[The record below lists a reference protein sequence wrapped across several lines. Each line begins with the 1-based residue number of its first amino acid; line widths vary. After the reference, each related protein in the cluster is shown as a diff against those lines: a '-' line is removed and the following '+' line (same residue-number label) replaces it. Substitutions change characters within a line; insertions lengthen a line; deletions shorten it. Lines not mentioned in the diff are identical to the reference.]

1 MKNRFITIST
11 FLIIIALMYTAY
23 PAQKAPGFALL
34 NNRGEY
40 IYKSKLSGN
49 LIISFWASYCIP
61 CKKEMPIL
69 IEIEKKY
76 GKTKNL
82 QLVFINI
89 DDNTNGSARDKADK
103 MLKDLGIDHE
113 YLLDSFQLTIMKY
126 NPGKSVPAT
135 YLITHLGDI
144 VFFEVG
150 AHPDTLE
157 SLEKAINKLN

>member
-1 MKNRFITIST
+1 MKNRY
-11 FLIIIALMYTAY
+11 LIIASLCIITTFIY
-23 PAQKAPGFALL
+23 PAYAVKKAPGFALMSSS
-34 NNRGEY
+34 GEY
-40 IYKSKLSGN
+40 VFKSKLTGN

-69 IEIEKKY
+69 VELEKKY
-76 GKTKNL
+76 GKMKNL
-82 QLVFINI
+82 KLVFINI

-113 YLLDSFQLTIMKY
+113 YLLDSFQLTIIKY

-135 YLITHLGDI
+135 YLINHQGDI

-150 AHPDTLE
+150 AYPDTLE
-157 SLEKAINKLN
+157 RLEKAINQLR